1 MVNSVRQLTQKLG
14 SGEMQIQDVPL
25 PQLGPKMVL
34 VKNHFSIIS
43 PGTEGSTVSTARKNL
58 IAKAKERPHQVK
70 QVIDTLKSQGPIN
83 TYRAITK
90 KLDAYSPLGYST
102 SGEVIGIGEEV
113 TEFSVG
119 DLVACAGVGYA
130 NHAEVIS
137 VPINLCVKV
146 KASNLMREAAYNTIG
161 AISLQGVRQAD
172 LKLGES
178 CVIIGL
184 GLLGQLA
191 GLLLKASG
199 VEVIGVDISQSA
211 VDFAVKNGAIDH
223 GYSRNEPGVEDNILS
238 ITGGKGSDA
247 VIIAAATSS
256 SDPINFAGAIA
267 RKKGKVVV
275 LGAVPTGFDRD
286 PYWYKK
292 ELELRM
298 ACSYGPG
305 RYDLSYEEKGIDF
318 PYAYV
323 RWTEKRNMQAF
334 QDLIAKRSINLSYLT
349 THEFEFED
357 AKKAYDLIIERP
369 ESFAGIALR
378 YNHGKS
384 HDNKPISTSEKQ
396 YHPVKVNVSFIG
408 AGSYAQGSLL
418 PNLPKNIGRASVLT
432 NSGTTSKRVAE
443 RFGFAYAVSNEAD
456 VLNADT
462 NTVFIATRH
471 DSHGSYV
478 EKALAFDKHVFVEKP
493 LCLNENQLKRIHQL
507 VNKTNRG
514 VMVGFN
520 RRFSPFAL
528 EIKKR
533 LGSGRM
539 TMLYRVNAGTIPAD
553 TWIQDVEIGGGRIVG
568 EACHFIDFLTFINGS
583 VPISVSALSMNDDN
597 NLNDA
602 VNISLKFENGSVG
615 VISYYSNGSKGLAKE
630 YVEINSAGTTAVIND
645 FKEMFVYGKGK
656 PFKKKLWNQ
665 DKGQRSMVESFVSSI
680 EFNGNVPIPFEE
692 TYLTTLATFK
702 AMQSIYNGGELQ
714 ILEYPNK

>member
-1 MVNSVRQLTQKLG
+1 MRQLTQKLG
-14 SGEMQIQDVPL
+14 TGEMQVQDVPL
-25 PQLGPKMVL
+25 PQLGPNMVL
-34 VKNHFSIIS
+34 VKNHYSIIS
-43 PGTEGSTVSTARKNL
+43 SGTEGSTVATARKNVL
-58 IAKAKERPHQVK
+58 AKAKERPQQVK

-83 TYRAITK
+83 TFRAVTK

-102 SGEVIGIGEEV
+102 SGEVIGIGDEV
-113 TEFSVG
+113 TEFSIG
-119 DLVACAGVGYA
+119 DMVACAGVGYA

-137 VPINLCVKV
+137 VPVNLCVKV
-146 KASNLMREAAYNTIG
+146 KASNLMKEAAYNTVG

-199 VEVIGVDISQSA
+199 VEVIGTDISQSA
-211 VDFAVKNGAIDH
+211 VDFAVQNSAVDYGF
-223 GYSRNEPGVEDNILS
+223 SRNTQGVEDKILS
-238 ITGGKGSDA
+238 LTGGKGSDA

-286 PYWYKK
+286 PYWYRK

-305 RYDLSYEEKGIDF
+305 RYDLSYEEKGIDY

-334 QDLIAKRSINLSYLT
+334 QDLIAKGSIDLSYLT

-357 AKKAYDLIIERP
+357 AKKAYDLIIERS

-378 YNHGKS
+378 YNHGKT
-384 HDNKPISTSEKQ
+384 HDSKPISTSEKQ
-396 YHPVKVNVSFIG
+396 YNPVKINVSFIG

-418 PNLPKNIGRASVLT
+418 PNLPKTIGRSSVLT

-443 RFGFAYAVSNEAD
+443 RFGFAQAVSNEAD

-478 EKALAFDKHVFVEKP
+478 EKALASEKHVFVEKP
-493 LCLNENQLKRIHQL
+493 LCLNEDQLQRIHQL

-539 TMLYRVNAGTIPAD
+539 TMLYRINAGKIPAD
-553 TWIQDVEIGGGRIVG
+553 TWIQDLEIGGGRIVG

-583 VPISVSALSMNDDN
+583 VPVSVSAMSMSEDD

-615 VISYYSNGSKGLAKE
+615 VISYFSNGSKGLAKE
-630 YVEINSAGTTAVIND
+630 YVEINSSGTTAVIND
-645 FKEMFVYGKGK
+645 FKEMLVYGKGK
-656 PFKKKLWNQ
+656 PFKKKLMNQ
-665 DKGQRSMVESFVSSI
+665 DKGQKSMVESFVSSI
-680 EFNGNVPIPFEE
+680 ESKGNVPIPFEE

-702 AMQSIYNGGELQ
+702 AMQSIYNGGERQ
-714 ILEYPNK
+714 SLEYTNR

>member
-1 MVNSVRQLTQKLG
+1 MLQLTQKLG
-14 SGEMQIQDVPL
+14 SGVMQVQEVAL
-25 PQLGPKMVL
+25 PQLAPNMVL
-34 VKNHFSIIS
+34 VKNYFSIIS
-43 PGTEGSTVSTARKNL
+43 SGTEGSTVSTARKSL
-58 IAKAKERPHQVK
+58 LAKAKERPQQVK

-83 TYRAITK
+83 TYRAVTK

-102 SGEVIGIGEEV
+102 SGEVIGIGDEV

-137 VPINLCVKV
+137 VPVNLCVKV
-146 KASNLMREAAYNTIG
+146 KASNLMKEAAYNTVG

-199 VEVIGVDISQSA
+199 VEVLGIDISQSA
-211 VDFAVKNGAIDH
+211 VDFAVQNGAVDH
-223 GYSRNEPGVEDNILS
+223 GYSRNTSGVEDKILS
-238 ITGGKGSDA
+238 LTGGKGSDA

-256 SDPINFAGAIA
+256 LDPINFAGAIA

-286 PYWYKK
+286 PFWYRK

-305 RYDLSYEEKGIDF
+305 RYDLSYEEKGIDY

-334 QDLIAKRSINLSYLT
+334 QDLIAKGSLDLSYLT
-349 THEFEFED
+349 THEFKFED
-357 AKKAYDLIIERP
+357 AKKAYDLIIERS

-378 YNHGKS
+378 YNHGKT
-384 HDNKPISTSEKQ
+384 HDSNPISTSEKQ
-396 YHPVKVNVSFIG
+396 YNPVAVNVSFIG

-418 PNLPKNIGRASVLT
+418 PNLPKAIGRSSVLT

-443 RFGFAYAVSNEAD
+443 RFGFAQAVSNEAD
-456 VLNADT
+456 VLNEDT

-478 EKALAFDKHVFVEKP
+478 EKALSSEKHVFVEKP
-493 LCLNENQLKRIHQL
+493 LCLNEDQLQRIHQL

-539 TMLYRVNAGTIPAD
+539 TMLYRINAGKIPAD
-553 TWIQDVEIGGGRIVG
+553 TWIQDLEIGGGRVVG

-583 VPISVSALSMNDDN
+583 VPISVSAMSMSDVD

-615 VISYYSNGSKGLAKE
+615 VISYFSNGSKGLAKE
-630 YVEINSAGTTAVIND
+630 YVEVNSSGSTAVIKD
-645 FKEMFVYGKGK
+645 FKEMLVYGKGK
-656 PFKKKLWNQ
+656 PFKKKLMNQ
-665 DKGQRSMVESFVSSI
+665 DKGQKSMVESFISSI
-680 EFNGNVPIPFEE
+680 ESNGNVPIPFEE
-692 TYLTTLATFK
+692 TYLTTLATFR

-714 ILEYPNK
+714 SLEYPNR